1 MYYVPLLCA
10 LSNMLICCLTEMPE
24 AKPPL
29 SPPAEDEPLSS
40 DPASWPSPLTDRMR
54 TELVRRGPSK
64 LPPDFV
70 FQWNESDG
78 RSCHHQYF
86 KKTLVSG
93 EKMARSWLI
102 YSIENNSLFC
112 FCCKLFSKRSINLTA
127 SGVSNW
133 KHASSYLTS
142 HENSPEH
149 LNCMKAWKELAVR
162 LKSGETID
170 KQEMALV
177 EAERVRWRAV
187 LTRLTAIVQSLAV
200 RNLALR
206 GHTETLFT
214 PSNGNFL
221 KEVEL
226 MAKFDP
232 IMKDHLNRVER
243 GTASHNSY
251 LGHHVQNELIGL
263 LSSKIL
269 SAIVDDIKQAKF
281 FSIILD
287 CTPDISHTEQLSV
300 VIRVVSLME
309 KPHIR
314 EHFMGFLEAE
324 ESTGQH
330 LASMIL
336 TRLQEL
342 GIPFEDC
349 RGQSYDNGANMKGKS
364 KGVQARL
371 LEKNPRA
378 LFVPCGAYTLNLVVC
393 DAAKGSVDAM
403 SYFGVLQ
410 KLYTLFSAS
419 TQRWAILKKHVGITL
434 KMWAETRWESKIKS
448 VEPIRYQGAAVREA
462 LIELRDNT
470 KDPAIKAE
478 AQCLSEEVGSYRFS
492 ICTVVWYDMLST
504 IQHVSKLMQSPN
516 MDVDLAVSL
525 LKKTEQSLQSYRTSG
540 FVTAQMAA
548 KDICEEMNVEAVLKQ
563 KRLRTTKRHFS
574 YESHDE
580 PFTDALTKLEV
591 GFFNVSVDAAISAIR
606 ERFST
611 LENVGQKFGVLTNFP
626 SLTDKEL
633 ADQCEALGTTLHF
646 EGHSDLDSKELVQE
660 IKNFPDLPSQT
671 MSLFELITF
680 MHDKDLSEIYPN
692 FWTALRIAM
701 TLPVT
706 VAQAERSFSKLKLIK
721 SYLRSTMS
729 QERLTGL
736 AVISINHVIGE
747 QISYDDII
755 DDFASRRARKVRL

>member
-70 FQWNESDG
+70 FQRNESDG

-378 LFVPCGAYTLNLVVC
+378 LFVPCGAHTLNLVVC

-574 YESHDE
+574 YKSHDE